1 MSNYYSFKSKKV
13 EVYTNETNFVYVKN
27 EDKDLFIIYFEAINK
42 PVTYYEHNKLVKNVS
57 RGISCKIHLNKIEF
71 EASVF
76 TDSRDT
82 FEPEVGCFR
91 SFKKVYPSLVN
102 YLIKHNLVSNKEAN
116 NIFNVIRQ
124 VIDNYP
130 IPVFKPNVFY
140 A

>member
-27 EDKDLFIIYFEAINK
+27 EDKDLFIIYFEAIMK
-42 PVTYYEHNKLVKNVS
+42 PVTYYVHNKLVKNVS
-57 RGISCKIHLNKIEF
+57 CGISCKIHLNKIEF

-76 TDSRDT
+76 TDSRDS
-82 FEPEVGCFR
+82 FKPEVGCLH
-91 SFKKVYPSLVN
+91 SFKKVYPSLV
-102 YLIKHNLVSNKEAN
+102 KHLVKNNLVSNKAAN
-116 NIFNVIRQ
+116 NIFNVVKQ